1 MTASLQL
8 VLSKENI
15 VLVKWKPSESI
26 NHVLHNFFSLVP
38 MFLLLFD
45 EKKQKRMFMFSVFFC
60 QWTSGLVDGLE
71 WFRSTV
77 LQLGLFKEI
86 VNLVKG
92 SFWDIDSEY
101 LYIAFCDQVVVE
113 PA

>member
-1 MTASLQL
+1 
-8 VLSKENI
+8 
-15 VLVKWKPSESI
+15 
-26 NHVLHNFFSLVP
+26 

-60 QWTSGLVDGLE
+60 QWSSGLVDRLE

-86 VNLVKG
+86 DNLVKG
-92 SFWDIDSEY
+92 SCWDIDSEY
-101 LYIAFCDQVVVE
+101 LYIAFCEQVVME